1 MCSILMTNKK
11 VSDVEETNFYLQR
24 RGPDKTT
31 VTEIDN
37 WTLIHNL
44 LSITGDFTPQPLSK
58 NNVHLIYNGEIYN
71 IQNETKEYKS
81 DGYYILDAYKQHGDD
96 FLKHLDGEFAVALL
110 DFNNNK
116 LIFGGDLFLTK
127 PLFIGKDGSD
137 ICISSYKSALTSLG
151 FNKIL
156 RAEPNSFYII
166 DLKTFKAQKRQ
177 TYEWN
182 LDQHIDTYELW
193 EENFLKAIKKRVTG
207 IKDDFL
213 VPVSSGHDSGGI
225 VCGLKELNITDF
237 MTYSFTANEAPGIIE
252 KRVQHISNKILKEGI
267 TPQENIDIN
276 NFKRDFVEPF
286 FYGPTPN
293 NKTHEGFEDKGGTG
307 LLHLLKECREKHGVK
322 VQLSG
327 QGADEVMSNIQT
339 YGFNTP
345 NPYIWPDNLSDV
357 FPWGNF
363 YYGANW
369 SYLNKEE
376 CIAGSV
382 GIETR
387 YPFLD
392 RDVVQSFINLTVDLK
407 NKNYKAPLHSMLTK
421 CNFPFVEA
429 KRGFDLKIS

>member
-1 MCSILMTNKK
+1 MTNKK
-11 VSDVEETNFYLQR
+11 VSNIEEANFYLQR

-37 WTLIHNL
+37 WTLVHNL

-58 NNVHLIYNGEIYN
+58 KNVHLIYNGEIYN
-71 IQNETKEYKS
+71 IQNESKEYKS
-81 DGYYILDAYKQHGDD
+81 DGYYILDAYDQYGDN
-96 FLKHLDGEFAVALL
+96 FFKHLDGEFAIALL
-110 DFNNNK
+110 DLDNNK

-127 PLFIGKDGSD
+127 PLFIGKDGNN
-137 ICISSYKSALTSLG
+137 ICISSYKSAVTSLG

-156 RAEPNSFYII
+156 RAEPNMYYIV
-166 DLKTFKAQKRQ
+166 DLKTFKAQTRQ

-182 LDQHIDTYELW
+182 LDQHIDSYEVW
-193 EENFLKAIKKRVTG
+193 KENFYKALKKRVTG
-207 IKDDFL
+207 IKDNFL

-225 VCGLKELNITDF
+225 ICGLKELNIVDF

-252 KRVQHISNKILKEGI
+252 ERVKHIDNKILKDGI
-267 TPQENIDIN
+267 TLDENIAIN
-276 NFKRDFVEPF
+276 KYKENYVEPF
-286 FYGPTPN
+286 FYGPTPY

-307 LLHLLKECREKHGVK
+307 LLHLLKYCRNNHKIK

-327 QGADEVMSNIQT
+327 QGADEVMTTIQT
-339 YGFNTP
+339 YGFNSP
-345 NPYIWPDNLSDV
+345 NPYIWPENLSEI

-392 RDVVQSFINLTVDLK
+392 KKVVQSFINLTANLK
-407 NKNYKAPLHSMLTK
+407 NKYYKAPLHSLLTE
-421 CNFPFVEA
+421 CNFPFVGA

>member
-1 MCSILMTNKK
+1 MCSILLTNKK
-11 VSDVEETNFYLQR
+11 APNVERANFYLQR

-31 VTEIDN
+31 VTKIDN
-37 WTLIHNL
+37 WTLVHNL

-58 NNVHLIYNGEIYN
+58 DNVHLIYNGEIYN

-81 DGYYILDAYKQHGDD
+81 DGYYILDAYEKYGDN
-96 FLKHLDGEFAVALL
+96 FFKYLDGEFAIALL
-110 DFNNNK
+110 DFDNNK

-127 PLFIGKDGSD
+127 PLFIGKDGND
-137 ICISSYKSALTSLG
+137 ICVSSYKSAVTLLG
-151 FNKIL
+151 FDKIL
-156 RAEPNSFYII
+156 RAEPNSFYIV
-166 DLKTFKAQKRQ
+166 DLRTLKAEKRQ
-177 TYEWN
+177 TYEWD
-182 LDQHIDTYELW
+182 LKQHIDTYDVWVESFYTAL
-193 EENFLKAIKKRVTG
+193 KKRVTG

-225 VCGLKELNITDF
+225 ICGLKELNITDF

-252 KRVQHISNKILKEGI
+252 QRVKHIDNKILKDGI
-267 TPQENIDIN
+267 TVQENININ
-276 NFKRDFVEPF
+276 NFKQEFVEPF
-286 FYGPTPN
+286 FYGPTPYS
-293 NKTHEGFEDKGGTG
+293 KTHEGFEDKGGTG

-339 YGFNTP
+339 YGFNSP
-345 NPYIWPDNLSDV
+345 NPYIWPDDLSNV

-392 RDVVQSFINLTVDLK
+392 REVVQNYINLTPQLK
-407 NKNYKAPLHSMLTK
+407 NENYKAPLHFMLSK
-421 CNFPFVEA
+421 CNFPFVGA

>member
-11 VSDVEETNFYLQR
+11 VSDVEKTNFYLQR

-71 IQNETKEYKS
+71 IQNETEEYKS
-81 DGYYILDAYKQHGDD
+81 DGYYILDAYDRYGDD
-96 FLKHLDGEFAVALL
+96 FFKHLDGEFAIALL
-110 DFNNNK
+110 DLNNNK

-127 PLFIGKDGSD
+127 PLFIGKEDND
-137 ICISSYKSALTSLG
+137 ICISSYKSSITSLG

-156 RAEPNSFYII
+156 RAEPNSFYVV
-166 DLKTFKAQKRQ
+166 DLKTLKAQKRQ
-177 TYEWN
+177 TYKWN
-182 LDQHIDTYELW
+182 LDQHIDTYEVW
-193 EENFLKAIKKRVTG
+193 ERNFLKAIRKRVTG

-252 KRVQHISNKILKEGI
+252 RRVQHVDKKILKDGI

-276 NFKRDFVEPF
+276 NFKHNFVEPF
-286 FYGPTPN
+286 FYGSTPY

-345 NPYIWPDNLSDV
+345 NPYVWPDNLLDI

-392 RDVVQSFINLTVDLK
+392 KEVVQSFINLTSNLK
-407 NKNYKAPLHSMLTK
+407 NKNYKAPLHAMLTRCK
-421 CNFPFVEA
+421 FPFVSA

>member
-1 MCSILMTNKK
+1 MTNKK

-24 RGPDKTT
+24 RGPDETT

-81 DGYYILDAYKQHGDD
+81 DGYYILDAYEQHGDD

-110 DFNNNK
+110 DLNNNK

-127 PLFIGKDGSD
+127 PLYIGKDGSN
-137 ICISSYKSALTSLG
+137 ICISSYKSAITSLG
-151 FNKIL
+151 FDKII

-193 EENFLKAIKKRVTG
+193 EENFLKALKKRVTG

-225 VCGLKELNITDF
+225 VCGLRELNITDF
-237 MTYSFTANEAPGIIE
+237 MTYSFTANEEPDIIE
-252 KRVQHISNKILKEGI
+252 KRVHHISKKILKEGI

-345 NPYIWPDNLSDV
+345 NPYIWPDNLLDV

-392 RDVVQSFINLTVDLK
+392 KHVVQSFINLTVDLK